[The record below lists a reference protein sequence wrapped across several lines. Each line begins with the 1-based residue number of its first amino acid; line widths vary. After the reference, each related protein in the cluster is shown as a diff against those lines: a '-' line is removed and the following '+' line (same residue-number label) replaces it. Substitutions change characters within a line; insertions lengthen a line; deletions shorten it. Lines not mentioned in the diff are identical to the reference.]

1 MVSDSTGLTPLECAI
16 LDTIDAPLSDNDTRR
31 FISTKIRSTKQLIVF
46 LCLLRID
53 QEGDRERVR
62 VCDVTE
68 HYNAMTGAE
77 LSHNQVNRHLAR
89 LRDIGLV
96 KTKAVGGRDRGHDWR
111 PSPFGRKLACRWMT
125 IWAVALGLDEDL
137 AAQIASESHS

>member
-16 LDTIDAPLSDNDTRR
+16 LDTIDAPLSDKDTRR

-96 KTKAVGGRDRGHDWR
+96 KTKAVGGRGSGTRLASLAVR
-111 PSPFGRKLACRWMT
+111 PEARLSMDDH
-125 IWAVALGLDEDL
+125 LGCCTRTR
-137 AAQIASESHS
+137 